1 MNALRQVAT
10 RRFTTS
16 LPRLEQAST
25 SFTERVVTPP
35 KIVIKKTG
43 SFRGGLMGFLFGLT
57 CAGGV
62 GYYYLLEEYQS
73 ASDLLLRSVEELQA
87 STHKVREY
95 AQKIDVVE
103 KELKNLR
110 SISAS
115 HEQLENTKSD
125 IRKLYSTIHSEHLA
139 LKKHVSGIEHDIS
152 AISSVKA

>member
-139 LKKHVSGIEHDIS
+139 LKKHVSGIGTLS
-152 AISSVKA
+152 PRV

>member
-35 KIVIKKTG
+35 KIVVKKTG

-62 GYYYLLEEYQS
+62 GYYYLLEEYQN
-73 ASDLLLRSVEELQA
+73 ASDMLLQSVEELQA
-87 STHKVREY
+87 STNKVKEY
-95 AQKIDVVE
+95 VQKINTVE
-103 KELKNLR
+103 RELKNLK
-110 SISAS
+110 SVSAS

-125 IRKLYSTIHSEHLA
+125 LRKLYSTIHAEHLA
-139 LKKHVSGIEHDIS
+139 LKEHVSGIEHDVN
-152 AISSVKA
+152 AILNVKA